1 MRRREAGAGVSA
13 AWPMGNMAT
22 GWTPSGEPIAF
33 HTASSLKAP
42 SPVEEGSFHIVFTAD
57 PGKYEQTG
65 WSRAH
70 FESPEPAP
78 RGPQ

>member
-1 MRRREAGAGVSA
+1 
-13 AWPMGNMAT
+13 MGNMAT
-22 GWTPSGEPIAF
+22 TVPATGDVYTI
-33 HTASSLKAP
+33 LKYMALVSPRSAGLAP

-70 FESPEPAP
+70 LEGPEPAP